1 MASCPVM
8 SEAVRQ
14 VLQQAGTGMVNDAL
28 ALVGVQGSV
37 VGVRPACGAE
47 GQGVV
52 GVASTVFVAP
62 PHPDTP
68 ATSMYAVIRA
78 QPAGNILV
86 IDGGGCEANL
96 VGDNNAHCAL
106 RQGLAGI
113 IVNGGARDIAGFR
126 RLGMPLF
133 CTGAATRIQKVQ
145 ITGVNVPI
153 AVGGVTILPGD
164 ILVGDEDGVV
174 AIPASRLQAVLE
186 RLKIVGEVER
196 AMEEAIKRDA
206 PVPEI
211 AAILAK
217 KKPGA

>member
-1 MASCPVM
+1 MT
-8 SEAVRQ
+8 EAARQ
-14 VLQQAGTGMVNDAL
+14 VLRQAGTGMVNDAL
-28 ALVGVQGSV
+28 ALAGVQGSV
-37 VGVRPACGAE
+37 VGIRPARGCE
-47 GQGVV
+47 EQRIV

-68 ATSMYAVIRA
+68 VVSMYAVIRD
-78 QPAGNILV
+78 QPPGNVLV
-86 IDGGGCEANL
+86 VDGGGCDANL

-126 RLGMPLF
+126 TLGMPLF

-164 ILVGDEDGVV
+164 IIVADEDGVV
-174 AIPASRLQAVLE
+174 AIPASRLQGVLE
-186 RLKIVGEVER
+186 RLKTIGEVEH

-217 KKPGA
+217 KKPSA